1 MSQQGGEV
9 TLKYYLTGTP
19 KAGELRADFSR
30 LGLTATQS
38 TQVEKGMATIEDKII
53 SFWSFDTRQGRI
65 RSTSI
70 PIPYTNPNGGTYEG
84 VDMTIPLTG
93 GENGD
98 ANNVRLTIPAG
109 TFNGSSISAQIT
121 VDGHGIFNVKKE
133 QGGVKTDVLTFPVT
147 LGGTSFNI
155 IYRSN
160 SGYISEKEASA
171 TRSYTKNDC
180 APGYSSTPVDYTKTA
195 MGRGVSLVSQADADQ
210 KAIADAQAKAQA
222 LVNNTV
228 EGQAYANA
236 NGVCTSP
243 GRANIADYTVPPI
256 VSFGAVQ
263 GELRDGMVINIPYTS
278 GFTEPMRQ

>member
-1 MSQQGGEV
+1 M
-9 TLKYYLTGTP
+9 
-19 KAGELRADFSR
+19 
-30 LGLTATQS
+30 
-38 TQVEKGMATIEDKII
+38 
-53 SFWSFDTRQGRI
+53 
-65 RSTSI
+65 
-70 PIPYTNPNGGTYEG
+70 
-84 VDMTIPLTG
+84 
-93 GENGD
+93 
-98 ANNVRLTIPAG
+98 
-109 TFNGSSISAQIT
+109 
-121 VDGHGIFNVKKE
+121 
-133 QGGVKTDVLTFPVT
+133 KTDVLTFPVT